1 MVEVLSLARVAE
13 SAAQPR
19 LRRVRPAP
27 RRAVDTAAPRS
38 TLPAL
43 LTVGEPRP
51 AAHSLAKR
59 WFDRSCAALGLIV
72 LLPFLLLVALAIRVQ
87 SDGPAL
93 YRQQRIGLGGKSF
106 TIWKFRTMNL
116 DADAHLHGL
125 LRHHGRAGAPL
136 FKVPHDPRITG
147 LGRSLRRYSI
157 DELPQLVNV
166 LRGEMSLIGPRPQ
179 RPDEVALYRPEHV
192 ARLQVRPGL
201 TGLWQVHGRSELGW
215 DDAVQLDL
223 QYVHHWSLG
232 LDARILARTA
242 RVVLRADGAV

>member
-1 MVEVLSLARVAE
+1 MVDVLSLARVAE

-27 RRAVDTAAPRS
+27 LRDAATSAPQ
-38 TLPAL
+38 PVVPVL
-43 LTVGEPRP
+43 LTVGEPQP
-51 AAHSLAKR
+51 AARSLAKR
-59 WFDRSCAALGLIV
+59 WFDRTSAALGLIV

-106 TIWKFRTMNL
+106 TIWKFRTMNV

-136 FKVPHDPRITG
+136 FKVPHDPRITV

-223 QYVHHWSLG
+223 QYVHHWSLR
-232 LDARILARTA
+232 LDVHILARTA
-242 RVVLRADGAV
+242 RAVLRADGAV